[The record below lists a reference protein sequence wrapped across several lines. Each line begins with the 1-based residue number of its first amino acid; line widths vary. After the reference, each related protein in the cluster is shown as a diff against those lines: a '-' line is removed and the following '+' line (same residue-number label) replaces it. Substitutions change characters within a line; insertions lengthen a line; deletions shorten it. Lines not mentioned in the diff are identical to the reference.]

1 MEITFSQAPM
11 EYWCGFKR
19 EYMAVAQQG
28 RYEIRRLLDSRD
40 QFESFIKD
48 ACKVFKTED
57 YTLHYKDH
65 VPPLVRK

>member
-1 MEITFSQAPM
+1 MEITFGRVPPD
-11 EYWCGFKR
+11 YWGADL
-19 EYMAVAQQG
+19 YYTAVAQQG
-28 RYEIRRLLDSRD
+28 RYEIRIMLASRD